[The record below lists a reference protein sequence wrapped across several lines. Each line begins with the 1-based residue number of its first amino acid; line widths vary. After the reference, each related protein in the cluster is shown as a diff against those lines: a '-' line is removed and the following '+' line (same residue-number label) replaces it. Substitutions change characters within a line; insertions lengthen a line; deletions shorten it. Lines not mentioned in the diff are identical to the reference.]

1 MNRDEMCATR
11 ETRRSMDYHSSS
23 GRVIAPRLRALPIK
37 PFAISSSLRP
47 PCISSFSRFQTP
59 QRETQHRRL
68 NNGMHL
74 SCCAPA
80 CPSSSPSRAVA
91 CSLDAVNQHST
102 DTLLHSHHPRPQPN
116 LSAADA
122 APCSEGWPAPASLN
136 GWVIC
141 PWSVLCAAKPVQK
154 LTRPFC
160 MSSLGMVRLS
170 ATEITARRLRP
181 S

>member
-1 MNRDEMCATR
+1 MKGCTLVVL
-11 ETRRSMDYHSSS
+11 SL
-23 GRVIAPRLRALPIK
+23 PLRAR
-37 PFAISSSLRP
+37 SLSALAP
-47 PCISSFSRFQTP
+47 GHPAYGGSITFSDASERDT
-59 QRETQHRRL
+59 
-68 NNGMHL
+68 
-74 SCCAPA
+74 A
-80 CPSSSPSRAVA
+80 PSSQQRHAPVLLCARVPSASPSRAVA
-91 CSLDAVNQHST
+91 CSLDAVNRHST
-102 DTLLHSHHPRPQPN
+102 DTLLHPHHPRPQPN